1 MRNWKRF
8 VVKIG
13 SSTVC
18 KANGKLNLKL
28 LDKLIM
34 TLSDLKN
41 DDLDIVLVTSGAV
54 AVGINK
60 LGLKEKPK
68 DIPTKQASAA
78 IGQGE
83 LMKIYEKLF
92 SDYGHTTAQ
101 ILLTKDVFEMQE
113 RKNNVVNT
121 FEALF
126 KMNVVP
132 IVNENDTVAY
142 DEIVYGDNDTLSA
155 IVASLTKADG
165 LVIFSDVNGLYD
177 KNPHLNEDA
186 KLIEV
191 VNEITEDIIKMAT
204 GSTSKIGTGGMM
216 TKIHA
221 AEISFE
227 ANVETIIANGQDPT
241 VLYDILDGKSVGTS
255 FIRR

>member
-1 MRNWKRF
+1 MIKQMKLSQRGYIFGLGAFRRYKESTGHD
-8 VVKIG
+8 IG
-13 SSTVC
+13 
-18 KANGKLNLKL
+18 
-28 LDKLIM
+28 
-34 TLSDLKN
+34 
-41 DDLDIVLVTSGAV
+41 
-54 AVGINK
+54 
-60 LGLKEKPK
+60 
-68 DIPTKQASAA
+68 
-78 IGQGE
+78 
-83 LMKIYEKLF
+83 
-92 SDYGHTTAQ
+92 H
-101 ILLTKDVFEMQE
+101 FE
-113 RKNNVVNT
+113 
-121 FEALF
+121 EALF